1 MKHMTENQ
9 IERRYYILE
18 RIIGEKRCNYSINL
32 DNAIIDIRK
41 NVTMEGIYTDSL
53 KVAKNWIKKDMKG
66 K

>member
-9 IERRYYILE
+9 IERSYYILE

>member
-32 DNAIIDIRK
+32 DNAIIDIRN